1 MSKYEEAVKTKQ
13 LCKKLINDFK
23 NQNPTPKDRDK
34 TGLRWRFSG
43 IKKNENLFKE
53 MLFNTNMYHGYYGS
67 SSCTD
72 DGSEEAGE
80 IIALKY

>member
-53 MLFNTNMYHGYYGS
+53 MLLIPI
-67 SSCTD
+67 CTTVIMAVAAVLMMAAKKR
-72 DGSEEAGE
+72 G
-80 IIALKY
+80 K